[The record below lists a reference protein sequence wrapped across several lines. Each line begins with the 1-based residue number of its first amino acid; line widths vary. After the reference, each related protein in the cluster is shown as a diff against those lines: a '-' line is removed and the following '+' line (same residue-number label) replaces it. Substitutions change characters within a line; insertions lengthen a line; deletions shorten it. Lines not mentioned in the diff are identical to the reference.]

1 MQPLSFA
8 DQLWVTGV
16 ARNVG
21 PHLDAVLGNF
31 ERLAQIYPDIHFS
44 LFENDSG
51 DDTRARLQSWVAG
64 RPNAHLATEDDL
76 AERIKDRVD
85 RICYARNV
93 ALTAV
98 DFSSAKMIL
107 NVDMDDV
114 FARPIE
120 TQSLVAAMNT
130 LTECDVVTA
139 NGYGGYYDIYA
150 LRIPELLEYDCWD
163 RKYWLVQ
170 IQGWGEAAATYE
182 AVEQWKDY
190 MPTVEK
196 PIEVWSAFNAAA
208 LYRADAFEH
217 SLKYTTE
224 DLLGRKV
231 CEHVGLHERMRKN
244 GKRIVFDPNFR
255 V

>member
-1 MQPLSFA
+1 MQPLSFS

-21 PHLDAVLGNF
+21 PHLDAVLANF
-31 ERLAQIYPDIHFS
+31 DRLSELYPDIHFS
-44 LFENDSG
+44 LFENDSD
-51 DDTRARLQSWVAG
+51 DDTRARLQNWVDN
-64 RPNAHLATEDDL
+64 RENAHLNLTDGL
-76 AERIKDRVD
+76 SERIKDRVD
-85 RICYARNV
+85 RISYARNV
-93 ALTAV
+93 ALSVV
-98 DFSSAKMIL
+98 DFNRAKMVL

-114 FARPIE
+114 FSRPLE
-120 TQSLVAAMNT
+120 TQSLVSAMNT

-150 LRIPELLEYDCWD
+150 LRIPEILEYDCWE
-163 RKYWLVQ
+163 RHYWLVRT
-170 IQGWGEAAATYE
+170 QGWGEAAATYE
-182 AVEQWKDY
+182 AIEQWKDF

-196 PIEVWSAFNAAA
+196 PMEVISAFNAAA
-208 LYRADAFEH
+208 LYRANAFEGFV
-217 SLKYTTE
+217 KYNTQ

-231 CEHVGLHERMRKN
+231 CEHVGMHERMRVN